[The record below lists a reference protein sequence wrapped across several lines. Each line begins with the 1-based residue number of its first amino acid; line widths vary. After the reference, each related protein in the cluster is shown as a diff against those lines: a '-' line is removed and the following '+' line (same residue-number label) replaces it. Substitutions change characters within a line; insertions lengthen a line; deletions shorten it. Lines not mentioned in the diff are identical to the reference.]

1 MHVFFATGRVLP
13 RRIEFMS
20 EYQES
25 NPTVVA
31 GTPRWVGLAVAVLGA
46 LSLVGLGIGWSAINH
61 SNSVEK
67 STQTALKQQNDAF
80 GQRLSKTE
88 DENQQLQS
96 DLKVVTDKLNVTQ
109 SELIAAR
116 KQNKMAAVT
125 YSKKLNE
132 LGSNVNAQLATKANS
147 DDVNKL
153 GGDVTGVKTDLD
165 ATKNSIQMARSEMGT
180 LIARNHDEIDELRRM
195 GQRDY
200 YEFTVTRKAG
210 AQKVGTIQVQLR
222 DTNTK
227 KNQFT
232 IYVLADDQSFEK
244 KNRSVNEPIF
254 FYTGGTRQAV
264 ELVINKVS
272 KSAATGYLSVPKAG
286 ASAFLFI
293 LMRIR
298 CLFGLSQLR
307 VLDTP
312 FRLCQANAWPWA
324 ESKGR
329 VVFGGS

>member
-1 MHVFFATGRVLP
+1 
-13 RRIEFMS
+13 MS

-25 NPTVVA
+25 NPTVVS

-46 LSLVGLGIGWSAINH
+46 LSLLGLGVGWSAINH
-61 SNSVEK
+61 ANSVEK
-67 STQTALKQQNDAF
+67 STQTALKQQDDSL

-88 DENQQLQS
+88 EENQQLQS

-109 SELIAAR
+109 ADLIAAR
-116 KQNKMAAVT
+116 KQNKLAAMT
-125 YSKKLNE
+125 YGKKLNE
-132 LGSNVNAQLATKANS
+132 LGSTVNAQLATKASS

-165 ATKNSIQMARSEMGT
+165 STKNSIQMARSEMGT
-180 LIARNHDEIDELRRM
+180 LIARNHDEIDQLRRM

-232 IYVLADDQSFEK
+232 INVLADDQSFEK

-272 KSAATGYLSVPKAG
+272 KSTATGYLSVPKAG
-286 ASAFLFI
+286 ASA
-293 LMRIR
+293 
-298 CLFGLSQLR
+298 
-307 VLDTP
+307 T
-312 FRLCQANAWPWA
+312 AN
-324 ESKGR
+324 SNT
-329 VVFGGS
+329 GSGQ